1 MPLLLLRAEG
11 EGPPVLPHFSFKKRE
26 QNFGSTFGKGGF
38 LKVIFILIY
47 IRMTAWNDFVK
58 KIYHEGKKNNAAYQF
73 KNALKD
79 ASARKGEM
87 GKMAAAPAATAPKKS
102 KKRGKSKGKKSKG
115 GTRRRKRGKR

>member
-1 MPLLLLRAEG
+1 
-11 EGPPVLPHFSFKKRE
+11 LPHFSFKKRE

-58 KIYHEGKKNNAAYQF
+58 KIYHEGKKNNPEYQF

-87 GKMAAAPAATAPKKS
+87 GKLAAAPTMAGPKKS
-102 KKRGKSKGKKSKG
+102 KKRGKSKGKKRKS
-115 GTRRRKRGKR
+115 GTRRKRGKR